1 MEKKHIYLFCSA
13 GMSTSLL
20 VSKMRAQAEKYEV
33 PVVIE
38 AFPETLA
45 GEKGQTADVILLGP
59 QIAYMLPEIQRLL
72 PNKPVEV
79 IDSVLYGKID
89 GLGVLKAAVA
99 AIKKLLINFLFFRQR
114 VISHTIRR
122 NGRCGI

>member
-45 GEKGQTADVILLGP
+45 GEKGQKADVVLLGHKSP
-59 QIAYMLPEIQRLL
+59 ICCPKYNDCYPTNRS
-72 PNKPVEV
+72 K
-79 IDSVLYGKID
+79 
-89 GLGVLKAAVA
+89 
-99 AIKKLLINFLFFRQR
+99 
-114 VISHTIRR
+114 
-122 NGRCGI
+122 

>member
-1 MEKKHIYLFCSA
+1 MIARRRVAKQEGSYHGKETYLSI
-13 GMSTSLL
+13 LL

-99 AIKKLLINFLFFRQR
+99 AIKKAAN
-114 VISHTIRR
+114 
-122 NGRCGI
+122 

>member
-1 MEKKHIYLFCSA
+1 MMEKKHIYLFCSA

-45 GEKGQTADVILLGP
+45 GEKGQTADVIYWVRRSLTCC
-59 QIAYMLPEIQRLL
+59 QKFNVCYRINRSRLSTQGCTVRL
-72 PNKPVEV
+72 MV
-79 IDSVLYGKID
+79 
-89 GLGVLKAAVA
+89 
-99 AIKKLLINFLFFRQR
+99 
-114 VISHTIRR
+114 
-122 NGRCGI
+122 

>member
-33 PVVIE
+33 PVIIE

-45 GEKGQTADVILLGP
+45 GEKVRMPMSCYWGR
-59 QIAYMLPEIQRLL
+59 RLL
-72 PNKPVEV
+72 ICCPKS
-79 IDSVLYGKID
+79 SVCYPTNR
-89 GLGVLKAAVA
+89 LK
-99 AIKKLLINFLFFRQR
+99 
-114 VISHTIRR
+114 
-122 NGRCGI
+122 

>member
-33 PVVIE
+33 PVIIE

-45 GEKGQTADVILLGP
+45 GEKGPNADVVLL
-59 QIAYMLPEIQRLL
+59 LHHDHDVFKS
-72 PNKPVEV
+72 N
-79 IDSVLYGKID
+79 
-89 GLGVLKAAVA
+89 VA
-99 AIKKLLINFLFFRQR
+99 RQ
-114 VISHTIRR
+114 
-122 NGRCGI
+122 

>member
-1 MEKKHIYLFCSA
+1 MMEKKHIYLFCSA

-45 GEKGQTADVILLGP
+45 GEKGQTAGYFTGSAD
-59 QIAYMLPEIQRLL
+59 RLHVAR
-72 PNKPVEV
+72 NST
-79 IDSVLYGKID
+79 SV
-89 GLGVLKAAVA
+89 
-99 AIKKLLINFLFFRQR
+99 
-114 VISHTIRR
+114 TE
-122 NGRCGI
+122 

>member
-33 PVVIE
+33 PVIIE

-45 GEKGQTADVILLGP
+45 GEKARRP
-59 QIAYMLPEIQRLL
+59 MLC
-72 PNKPVEV
+72 
-79 IDSVLYGKID
+79 Y
-89 GLGVLKAAVA
+89 
-99 AIKKLLINFLFFRQR
+99 
-114 VISHTIRR
+114 
-122 NGRCGI
+122 

>member
-1 MEKKHIYLFCSA
+1 MMEKKHIYLFCSA

-45 GEKGQTADVILLGP
+45 GEKARP
-59 QIAYMLPEIQRLL
+59 QMLFYWVRRSLTCCQKFNVCYR
-72 PNKPVEV
+72 
-79 IDSVLYGKID
+79 
-89 GLGVLKAAVA
+89 
-99 AIKKLLINFLFFRQR
+99 INRSR
-114 VISHTIRR
+114 
-122 NGRCGI
+122 

>member
-1 MEKKHIYLFCSA
+1 MEKKNIYLFCSA

-20 VSKMRAQAEKYEV
+20 VSKMRTQAEKYSV

-38 AFPETLA
+38 AFPETLV
-45 GEKGQTADVILLGP
+45 GEKGEQADVIMLGP
-59 QIAYMLPEIQRLL
+59 QIAYMLPEFQRLL

-79 IDSVLYGKID
+79 IDSLLYGKID

-99 AIKKLLINFLFFRQR
+99 LLKKEK
-114 VISHTIRR
+114 
-122 NGRCGI
+122 